1 MNREDL
7 IEMYGDCIESSFL
20 ADGFDDAILGIDAVD
35 GRVIYSVAKMTDILV
50 LKEGMDPVDA
60 MEHLDYNVINAYVGK
75 HTPIFLL

>member
-7 IEMYGDCIESSFL
+7 IDMFGDLVENSML
-20 ADGFDDAILGIDAVD
+20 ADGFDEAILGVDAVEY
-35 GRVIYSVAKMTDILV
+35 RVIYSVAKMTDILIE
-50 LKEGMDPVDA
+50 EGMDPVDA